1 MWRISEFDWPK
12 NFVLT
17 EKTKGDADPSPNPP
31 GREIRVPTDA
41 IFEIKETKL
50 YEPVVTLWTQDD

>member
-1 MWRISEFDWPK
+1 M
-12 NFVLT
+12 LT
-17 EKTKGDADPSPNPP
+17 EKTKGDANPSANPP
-31 GREIRVPTDA
+31 ELEIRVPTDA

>member
-1 MWRISEFDWPK
+1 MWRIFEFDWSK

-17 EKTKGDADPSPNPP
+17 EKTKWDADPSANPP
-31 GREIRVPTDA
+31 ELEIRVPTDA
-41 IFEIKETKL
+41 TFEIKETKL

>member
-1 MWRISEFDWPK
+1 MWRISEFDWSK

-17 EKTKGDADPSPNPP
+17 EKPKWDADPSANPP
-31 GREIRVPTDA
+31 ELQIRVTTDA